1 MPVVTQTHNRTLTVA
16 LTGEIDH
23 HHMKGILGELEGEVD
38 ELLPRVIL
46 VDCAGITFMD
56 SSGIALLLR
65 LWRRMEELEGR
76 IQVVN
81 LPPQPRRVL
90 NAAGIGRL
98 ITIE

>member
-1 MPVVTQTHNRTLTVA
+1 
-16 LTGEIDH
+16 
-23 HHMKGILGELEGEVD
+23 
-38 ELLPRVIL
+38 
-46 VDCAGITFMD
+46 
-56 SSGIALLLR
+56 
-65 LWRRMEELEGR
+65 MEELEGR